1 MKTVGLALGKF
12 APLHKGHE
20 LVLDTATRQ
29 TDEQIFVIYDSP
41 SATDIPLRIR
51 ANWIRKLYPNAQVIE
66 AWGGPEQVGL
76 DPETMLKQEEFLVK
90 LLGELKVTHF
100 FSSEEYGEHVAAR
113 LGAINFSVDI
123 PRSSFPISGTEI
135 RRDLFANKSFVSP
148 IVYRDLVL
156 NVVFLGAP
164 GSGKSTIAEEC
175 SKVFQTVFMPEYGR
189 EYWENNNVVRRLTL
203 EQLEEIAIG
212 HIDREEIQ
220 IQLANRYLFVDT
232 DASTTS
238 IFAEYY
244 HGDSSE
250 FLIQKSKEASSRYDL
265 VFLCMPDFA
274 YVETEDRSGDVAR
287 QEFHDRIVD
296 YLKYSKRP
304 YVELY
309 GSVDERIQKVKDVLS
324 KTSKFQK
331 INDWRANA

>member
-90 LLGELKVTHF
+90 LLGELQVTHF

-135 RRDLFANKSFVSP
+135 RRDLFTNRSYVSP

-189 EYWENNNVVRRLTL
+189 EYWENNNVGRRLTL

>member
-20 LVLDTATRQ
+20 FVLDTATRQ
-29 TDEQIFVIYDSP
+29 TDEQVFVIYDSP
-41 SATDIPLRIR
+41 STTDIPLRIR
-51 ANWIRKLYPNAQVIE
+51 SDWIRALYPNARVIE

-76 DPETMLKQEEFLVK
+76 EPETMLKQEDYLVE
-90 LLGELKVTHF
+90 LLGDVKVTHF
-100 FSSEEYGEHVAAR
+100 FSSEEYGNHVAAR
-113 LGAINFSVDI
+113 LGAINVSVDI
-123 PRSSFPISGTEI
+123 PRLSFPISGTAI
-135 RRDLFANKSFVSP
+135 RNDSFANRSFISP
-148 IVYRDLVL
+148 VVYKDLVL
-156 NVVFLGAP
+156 NAVFLGAP

-175 SKVFQTVFMPEYGR
+175 SKVFETEFMPEYGR
-189 EYWENNNVVRRLTL
+189 EYWENNNIGRRLTL
-203 EQLEEIAIG
+203 EQLEEIAKG
-212 HIDREEIQ
+212 HIDREEMK

-244 HGDSSE
+244 HGSSSE
-250 FLIQKSKEASSRYDL
+250 FLIQKSKEASYRYDL

-274 YVETEDRSGDVAR
+274 YVETEDRSGEVVR

-296 YLKYSKRP
+296 YLKCSKRP

-309 GSVDERIQKVKDVLS
+309 GSVEERIQKVGDLLS

-331 INDWRANA
+331 LTDWRANA